1 MVSRNGERE
10 KNEEAENGLIV
21 SEFLLYKVS
30 TRDCVFNMVSVV
42 HSNSL

>member
-1 MVSRNGERE
+1 MVSRNRERE
-10 KNEEAENGLIV
+10 KKKEVENGLIV

-42 HSNSL
+42 HINAL